1 MSKDGASKGTN
12 FAARPPRYVQDDIIT
27 RPPRR
32 IGRGSVSR
40 AATGDW
46 RLDGVEC
53 SLRRKVCSPTDSEKS
68 GEI

>member
-12 FAARPPRYVQDDIIT
+12 FAARYAQDDIIT
-27 RPPRR
+27 RPPPR

-40 AATGDW
+40 AATGDG

-53 SLRRKVCSPTDSEKS
+53 SLRREICSPTDSEKS
-68 GEI
+68 GQI